1 MGGIDHMKAI
11 AKTRPELGVEIID
24 APMPRPGPDQIL
36 VRVAAC
42 GICGSDL
49 PFTYGNS
56 APTAPFPGC
65 LPSSAMSR
73 PAKSSNSAPA

>member
-1 MGGIDHMKAI
+1 MKAI
-11 AKTRPELGVEIID
+11 AETRPELGVEIID
-24 APMPRPGPDQIL
+24 APMPH
-36 VRVAAC
+36 RVQTKSFSESSHAVSAAR
-42 GICGSDL
+42 IST
-49 PFTYGNS
+49 FTYGNS